1 MTAGKDTRPHPLARL
16 FYENRHLLILVMVV
30 IAVGGITALRTM
42 PRLEDPVIVNR
53 NPQILT
59 LFPGASADRVEAL
72 ISEPIEQA
80 LQEVPE
86 IKFVKSTSSNDI
98 SVVVIELKDDI
109 GTPQNKRIFSE
120 IRDKLNDA
128 AANFPPGAEPP
139 FFDDKRNAV
148 GFTLIVSL
156 GWEEGEPNMRI
167 LKRLSQDLADRLRSV
182 PGTEVVR
189 LFGDPNE
196 EIAVTIDPAHLAN
209 LGLQPSDVT
218 RALQQ
223 ADSKTPAGTLFGSEV
238 DLPIE
243 VVGELDTVQRIT
255 SVPVAQD
262 SLGRTVRVGDV
273 AEVRRDI
280 QTPASAISMVDGE
293 RTVLVAAR
301 VVSDNLVDVW
311 TERAQAEVDAFKA
324 EVGGGINVEVIFE
337 QDRYIVER
345 LRSLGENLL
354 LGACVVLI
362 VILLSMGLRSS
373 IIVGAALPLTA
384 AMTLFIINITGG
396 KLHQMSIFGM
406 IIALGLLIDN
416 AIVVTDEVR
425 KHRRNG
431 LSPLNAASAAIRHLF
446 FPLLSSTLTTVL
458 SFMPIALLTGGAGD
472 FVGSIAISV
481 IIAVIS
487 SFFISMTI
495 IASLAAMSK
504 VPSESERGRFAWIR
518 SGLSGKHLA
527 QYFGSLLG
535 FFLKHP
541 VIAILF
547 NLALPL
553 LGVMLAGTL
562 GSQFFPR
569 TDRDMFEIDVWL
581 PPETS
586 IDKTSQVVA
595 FLEDHLEQDEEVR
608 RVSWLIGGS
617 YPTVYYNLIVN
628 SDESPFYAHGIITTT
643 DADNTDRI
651 VKEFQDWADENVPQA
666 QIVARKFAQGPPAD
680 ADVELRLYGPSIP
693 RLQEL
698 GEQVR
703 LVLAEQPGILH
714 TRMTIPR
721 GQPKLWLDV
730 SEEDLSLAGLSL
742 TESAAQ
748 LQSQLSGDVAGIV
761 IEGIEDLPIRVR
773 RPDEQRASLA
783 DVESITLSD
792 SSLAGGWL
800 PVSAIGELELR
811 PSESSIDRRK
821 NERLNSVLG
830 FARTGTLP
838 IDITNNVIAELEEKG
853 FELPAGYRLEL
864 GGESENQGN
873 AVGNL
878 KTFLPVLVVTMVAVL
893 ILSFRNLR
901 LALILLVA
909 APLSVGYGLLAT
921 WAMGFP
927 LSFNTIIGS
936 MGLMG
941 LAFNDN
947 IVVLAALHAR
957 RKECAADNQV
967 IIHEVLDCGRHLIS
981 TTLTTIGSF
990 LPLLLIIGGEFWPP
1004 LAIVLAG
1011 GVGGATLIAFTL
1023 TPVLYRITVAKFE
1036 KI

>member
-1 MTAGKDTRPHPLARL
+1 MTTGKDNRPHPLARL

-30 IAVGGITALRTM
+30 IAVGGFTALQTM

-53 NPQILT
+53 NPQVLT

-80 LQEVPE
+80 LQEIPE
-86 IKFVKSTSSNDI
+86 IKFIRSTSSNNI
-98 SVVVIELKDDI
+98 SAIAIELNDDI
-109 GTPQNKRIFSE
+109 NTPQNKRIFSE
-120 IRDKLNDA
+120 IRDRLNDV

-148 GFTLIVSL
+148 GFTIIVSV
-156 GWEEGEPNMRI
+156 GWEAGEPNLRI

-189 LFGDPNE
+189 LFGDPDE
-196 EIAVTIDPAHLAN
+196 EISVTIDPAHLAN
-209 LGLQPSDVT
+209 LGLQAASVT
-218 RALQQ
+218 QALQQ
-223 ADSKTPAGTLFGSEV
+223 ADSKTPAGTLFGKDV

-243 VVGELDTVQRIT
+243 IVGELDTVQRIA

-262 SLGRTVRVGDV
+262 ASGRTVRVGDV
-273 AEVRRDI
+273 AEVERGI
-280 QTPASAISMVDGE
+280 QTPASSIAMVDGKQ
-293 RTVLVAAR
+293 TILVAAR

-311 TERAQAEVDAFKA
+311 TERALAKVEAFKQ
-324 EVGGGINVEVIFE
+324 EVAGGLDVEVVFE
-337 QDRYIVER
+337 QDKYIVER

-354 LGACVVLI
+354 LGACVVLV

-384 AMTLFIINITGG
+384 ALTLFIINITGG

-431 LSPLNAASAAIRHLF
+431 LPPLEAASAAIRHLF

-481 IIAVIS
+481 IIAVTS
-487 SFFISMTI
+487 SFFLSMTV

-504 VPSESERGRFAWIR
+504 VPSSDDRRRFGWIR

-527 QYFGSLLG
+527 KYFGWLLG

-541 VIAILF
+541 VIAILC
-547 NLALPL
+547 NLALPA
-553 LGVMLAGTL
+553 LGVFLAGTL

-569 TDRDMFEIDVWL
+569 TDRDMFELDVWL

-586 IDKTSQVVA
+586 IEKTRA
-595 FLEDHLEQDEEVR
+595 MAGFLEDKLNEDEAVR
-608 RVSWLIGGS
+608 RVSWLVGGS
-617 YPTVYYNLIVN
+617 YPTVYYNLIVTD
-628 SDESPFYAHGIITTT
+628 DESPFYAHGIVTTT
-643 DADNTDRI
+643 DADSTDRI
-651 VKEFQDWADENVPQA
+651 VKEFQDWADNNVPQA

-680 ADVELRLYGPSIP
+680 ADVELRLYGPSLD

-698 GEQVR
+698 GEEVR

-721 GQPKLWLDV
+721 GQPKLWFDV

-742 TESAAQ
+742 TASAEQ
-748 LQSQLSGDVAGIV
+748 LQDQLSGDVAATI
-761 IEGIEDLPIRVR
+761 IEGIEDVPIRVR
-773 RPDEQRASLA
+773 RPMEQRASLA
-783 DVESITLSD
+783 DVESITVSD
-792 SSLAGGWL
+792 PSLGGRWL
-800 PVSAIGELELR
+800 PMSAIGELELR
-811 PSESSIDRRK
+811 PSESSINRRS

-830 FARTGTLP
+830 YARTGALP
-838 IDITNNVIAELEEKG
+838 IDITNKVLAELEERG
-853 FELPAGYRLEL
+853 FEIPAGYRLEL

-878 KTFLPVLVVTMVAVL
+878 QTFLPVLVVTMFAVL

-901 LALILLVA
+901 LALILLIA

-921 WAMGFP
+921 WVMGFP

-1036 KI
+1036 KV